1 MTNHD
6 VCDISN
12 NNGNSSVAK
21 GELFMTIIYADNQN
35 ILLYKK
41 WVIKRLRTHNLPICQ
56 SNQFKLIKL

>member
-41 WVIKRLRTHNLPICQ
+41 
-56 SNQFKLIKL
+56 